1 MDYLLYMR
9 KVEET
14 LIDSELVKDI
24 NEGKMYYFFF
34 YVNQSFL
41 IKKAGIVLSFS
52 NTAGQSIKFY
62 PKL

>member
-24 NEGKMYYFFF
+24 NEGKMYI
-34 YVNQSFL
+34 FL
-41 IKKAGIVLSFS
+41 CKSIVLD
-52 NTAGQSIKFY
+52 
-62 PKL
+62 